1 MADHELMVR
10 QALQAIWSGSV
21 AVQTVVGRA
30 TDVVR
35 RRAGFGDQT
44 PLPIGLFE
52 VLSLDENNGV
62 VEVLVTGVSDG
73 GAADD
78 VPRTLLRA
86 LVDACTQP
94 AFAAQGLD
102 IVPLSETRES
112 ADRGAP
118 DGPQALH
125 REGQPMLHQA
135 DATLRLLLAD

>member
-1 MADHELMVR
+1 MVR
-10 QALQAIWSGSV
+10 QALQAIWSGSA
-21 AVQTVVGRA
+21 AVQAVVGRA

-35 RRAGFGDQT
+35 RRAVFGDET

-52 VLSLDENNGV
+52 VLSLDENDGI

-86 LVDACTQP
+86 MIDACTQP
-94 AFAAQGLD
+94 AFTAQGLD
-102 IVPLSETRES
+102 MILLSETRES
-112 ADRGAP
+112 ADRGFP
-118 DGPQALH
+118 DGPQALN
-125 REGQPMLHQA
+125 RDGQPMLHQA